1 MCYVNALV
9 LKNPLAKPQ
18 NNPNKRKDQIE
29 LFEINLMQF
38 KTTLHKKIIDIKI
51 IKPHIEAKWRCGLT
65 H

>member
-38 KTTLHKKIIDIKI
+38 KTTLYKKIIDIKI
-51 IKPHIEAKWRCGLT
+51 NKPHIEAKWRCGLT